1 MISMSISKMGVSS
14 VILIAVAALAY
25 SKSIDVS
32 AIPEQALVINLDN
45 SSLMVQGAD
54 GADGV
59 KGADGADGVKG
70 ADGADGVKGADGA
83 DGVKGAD
90 GADGAD
96 GQSSVEEIF
105 VP

>member
-14 VILIAVAALAY
+14 VILMIIAVAALAY

-70 ADGADGVKGADGA
+70 ADGADG
-83 DGVKGAD
+83 
-90 GADGAD
+90 AD